1 MVMDGALTWGGE
13 HAVHCTGDVL
23 WNCAPETCIISL
35 TVVTSINSIKKKE
48 KEHHVLLSM
57 LILFFF
63 PPRIKT
69 ISWEFFHLV
78 S

>member
-1 MVMDGALTWGGE
+1 MVMEGDLTCDGE
-13 HAVHCTGDVL
+13 HTVECTDDVL

-69 ISWEFFHLV
+69 MSWVFFHLV